1 MLLMRPIM
9 TQRWD
14 GSSDRQA
21 DYGNLTAWNKIAASD
36 SLSLLPGCP
45 MNKTK
50 TAISPTRAEDYPEW
64 YQQVI
69 KGADLA
75 ENSPVRGC
83 MVIKP
88 WGYALWENMQRALD
102 KMFKDTGHQNAYFP
116 LFIPMSF
123 LEQEA
128 KHVEGFAKEC
138 AVVTH
143 HRLEPDPETGGL
155 RPAGPLEEPLIVRP
169 TSETIIG
176 AMYAKWVQSYRDLP
190 ILINQWANVVRWEL
204 RTRMFLRTAEFLWQ
218 EGHTVH
224 ATGEEAMEET
234 RRMLDVYAD
243 FAENYMAVP
252 VIKGEKTPGERFP
265 GADVTLSIEAMMQD
279 RKALQAGTSHF
290 LGQNF
295 AKAQEIKF
303 QDQNGEVAYA
313 WTTSWGVSTRLVGA
327 IIMTHADDDGMVM
340 PPKLAPAHVVV
351 LPIYRDDA
359 QRTEVLSYCQ
369 QIKQEL
375 SQLAYAGRA
384 VEVIIDDRDLRGGEK
399 KWYHV
404 KRGVPLRIEVGPKD
418 IANNA
423 VFMARRDTGE
433 QASVPRS
440 ELAGRVVSQ
449 LEEIHQNLYNRALAM
464 RQEHTR
470 TISNEAEFRKF
481 FTPKNAE
488 TPEIHAGFAVCY
500 FESEA
505 TVQPLLDEL
514 KVTIR
519 CIPLDNNDQ
528 PGTCFLT
535 GRPAEKRAVFAKAY

>member
-1 MLLMRPIM
+1 
-9 TQRWD
+9 
-14 GSSDRQA
+14 
-21 DYGNLTAWNKIAASD
+21 
-36 SLSLLPGCP
+36 
-45 MNKTK
+45 MNNAK
-50 TAISPTRAEDYPEW
+50 TAIQPTRHQDYPEW

-69 KGADLA
+69 KAADLA

-88 WGYALWENMQRALD
+88 WGYALWENMQRVLD

-155 RPAGPLEEPLIVRP
+155 RPAGQLEEPLIIRP

-190 ILINQWANVVRWEL
+190 ILINQWANVVRWEM
-204 RTRMFLRTAEFLWQ
+204 RTRLFLRTAEFLWQ

-224 ATGEEAMEET
+224 ATSEEALIET
-234 RRMLDVYAD
+234 RKMLEVYAD

-265 GADVTLSIEAMMQD
+265 GADMTLSIEAMMQD
-279 RKALQAGTSHF
+279 HKALQAGTSHF

-327 IIMTHADDDGMVM
+327 LIMTHADDDGMVI
-340 PPKLAPAHVVV
+340 PPKIAPAHAVL

-359 QRTEVLSYCQ
+359 QRAEVMQYCE
-369 QIKQEL
+369 KLKAEL
-375 SQLAYAGRA
+375 CSQVYAGRA
-384 VEVIIDDRDLRGGEK
+384 IEVQVDDRDVRGGEK

-418 IANNA
+418 IAKDA
-423 VFMARRDTGE
+423 AFVARRDTGE
-433 QASVPRS
+433 QQSLQRADLVTNFTK
-440 ELAGRVVSQ
+440 LLDQ
-449 LEEIHQNLYNRALAM
+449 IQQNLFDRAAKY
-464 RQEHTR
+464 RADNTVNI
-470 TISNEAEFRKF
+470 TSVSDFRDY
-481 FTPKNAE
+481 FTPKNADS
-488 TPEIHAGFAVCY
+488 PEIHGGFANC
-500 FESEA
+500 FFSSEA
-505 TVQPLLDEL
+505 EVAELLGEL

-519 CIPLDNNDQ
+519 CIPLASQARGKCFVTGKDNSVQ
-528 PGTCFLT
+528 
-535 GRPAEKRAVFAKAY
+535 AIFAKAY